1 MLRETFTFPF
11 SALILIF
18 TEPTLFVISLFAD
31 FELTVA
37 SAGIGYPFKVEQQ
50 YAKNIGKKVEVNLK
64 EGKNVAGILKAFD
77 ADTVVL
83 EWEEKRAVEGSKKK
97 QLVKVE
103 ETIRRGNVKEIRD
116 VVVW

>member
-1 MLRETFTFPF
+1 MKPDTPIQYVKGVGPRLAER
-11 SALILIF
+11 
-18 TEPTLFVISLFAD
+18 FAR
-31 FELTVA
+31 LGIATVGDLLCHYPRRYIDY
-37 SAGIGYPFKVEQQ
+37 STAGG
-50 YAKNIGKKVEVNLK
+50 
-64 EGKNVAGILKAFD
+64 VAAAPFD